1 MKGKVAPEET
11 IPFMVTLKAS
21 VHASFYSM
29 DLICKVGPLSERSWD
44 GTQLPVSGGG
54 VRWSVRSPDPP
65 RVPLPRAN
73 LWKSG
78 GPTAQ
83 AQAKALQTWSSLSL
97 S

>member
-11 IPFMVTLKAS
+11 IPFIVTLKAS

-29 DLICKVGPLSERSWD
+29 DLICKVGPPSKRSWMAHSS
-44 GTQLPVSGGG
+44 QSWG

-65 RVPLPRAN
+65 KAPLLRAK

-78 GPTAQ
+78 GTTAQ